1 MEIKSQININALNIL
16 IQLRTCANIAISM
29 NRKLGFNILLC
40 DKLDKSVNRGTM
52 SAGEFEVEF
61 WKVNRKCRL
70 LSCEQ
75 LRWSDRVTKQG
86 EQLR

>member
-1 MEIKSQININALNIL
+1 
-16 IQLRTCANIAISM
+16 M
-29 NRKLGFNILLC
+29 NHKLGFNILLF

-52 SAGEFEVEF
+52 SAGESKVEC
-61 WKVNRKCRL
+61 WKINRKCML

-75 LRWSDRVTKQG
+75 LRWSDRVTEQG